1 MMRYIEN
8 EEQLEDALSTPG
20 AADIEFMRRLNGDI
34 IILGAGGKMGPSLV
48 RLAARATE
56 AAGIRRRL
64 VAVSLF
70 SADPLRDGIERSG
83 AETIYC
89 DLSDPMQVASLPR
102 CENVIFMAGRKFG
115 SSDRPDLTWVM
126 NVLVP
131 AAVARHF
138 GSSRIVAFSTG
149 NVYPFVAP
157 DTGGARETDA
167 PDPVGEYAQ
176 SCLGRERVFDYFS
189 RESGTRTLLLRLNYA
204 VDLRYGVLVDIARK
218 VYEGSPVSLAVGYIN
233 TIWQGDANSYALR
246 GLELCESPPRI
257 LNVTGPELI
266 SVRWAA
272 KQFAAR
278 FGREAVFEGAETG
291 SALLS
296 NASLCQ
302 SVLGPPS
309 VELEQLM
316 EWVAHWVEIGG
327 PSLNK
332 PTHFEVKNGKY

>member
-1 MMRYIEN
+1 M
-8 EEQLEDALSTPG
+8 
-20 AADIEFMRRLNGDI
+20 
-34 IILGAGGKMGPSLV
+34 
-48 RLAARATE
+48 
-56 AAGIRRRL
+56 

-70 SADPLRDGIERSG
+70 SADPLRDEIERSG

-89 DLSDPMQVASLPR
+89 DLSDPVQVASLPR

-115 SSDRPDLTWVM
+115 SYDRPDLTWVM

-157 DTGGARETDA
+157 DTGGACETDA

-296 NASLCQ
+296 NASLCHTL
-302 SVLGPPS
+302 LGPPS
-309 VELEQLM
+309 VKLEQLL

-327 PSLNK
+327 SSLNK